1 MGHGGSG
8 VSVSNGGRL
17 PPKRFLGNSTTS
29 RGHSGGAE
37 SWGHSESAKL
47 DRTSGDEGEL
57 GGTSG
62 DEGELGWTGWGA
74 DSASSWDGAA
84 SGADSASS
92 WDGAASGADS
102 ASSWDGA
109 ASGADSAS
117 SWDGAASGADS
128 ASSWDGAASGQDLG
142 MPALRTDTS
151 GGSNTLAISPGPR
164 GASAAV
170 VAILVTDV
178 VSRSSSVTPTV
189 TEEPAHSKA

>member
-17 PPKRFLGNSTTS
+17 PPKRFLGNFTTS

-37 SWGHSESAKL
+37 SRGHSESAKL

-109 ASGADSAS
+109 ASGA
-117 SWDGAASGADS
+117 ASGADS
-128 ASSWDGAASGQDLG
+128 ASATGTWECQLFAPTPVVGPTHWQSVLAQEVHPQPWWPSWL
-142 MPALRTDTS
+142 PTWCRV
-151 GGSNTLAISPGPR
+151 PPPR
-164 GASAAV
+164 H
-170 VAILVTDV
+170 
-178 VSRSSSVTPTV
+178 PQ
-189 TEEPAHSKA
+189 